1 MRRASEM
8 AHIGKIMQIGIR
20 GIGSSQLSD
29 FQDAEA
35 YGNIIITSREVRQ
48 KEWNGWP
55 AAFHRQSITIF
66 PLISTGWIL
75 PSPSEPVPLCPSACF
90 YEEASAIIEAI
101 AQRGCIV
108 GMDMV
113 EISPPCD
120 HQNMTSMYGAQ
131 LMLDTMSFL
140 TKAREK
146 AVR

>member
-48 KEWNGWP
+48 KGVEWVAGRIP
-55 AAFHRQSITIF
+55 QAEYYYISFDIDGLDPSIAIG
-66 PLISTGWIL
+66 TG
-75 PSPSEPVPLCPSACF
+75 SPVPFGLL

-101 AQRGCIV
+101 AQRGLSLIH
-108 GMDMV
+108 
-113 EISPPCD
+113 IFPS
-120 HQNMTSMYGAQ
+120 A
-131 LMLDTMSFL
+131 LMCGGCC
-140 TKAREK
+140 
-146 AVR
+146 